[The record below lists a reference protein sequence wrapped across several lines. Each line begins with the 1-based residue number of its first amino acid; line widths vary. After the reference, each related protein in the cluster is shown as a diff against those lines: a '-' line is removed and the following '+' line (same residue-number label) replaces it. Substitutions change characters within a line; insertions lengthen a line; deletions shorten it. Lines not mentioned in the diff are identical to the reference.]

1 MRDDRSECILIVED
15 SPTEQ
20 RLMQKM
26 LEDGGYRVL
35 LASDGNE
42 AVAMVQRE
50 RPALV
55 LLDVILP
62 GANGFQICRQLK
74 SAPETRGIRI
84 VLVSSKNQDA
94 DKFWGLKQ
102 GADEYLT
109 KPFVAEELLASVK
122 RQMVAF

>member
-1 MRDDRSECILIVED
+1 MRDDRKDCILIVED

-26 LEDGGYRVL
+26 LEDRGYRVL
-35 LASDGNE
+35 VASDGNE
-42 AVAMVQRE
+42 AVALAQRE
-50 RPALV
+50 KPALV

-74 SAPETRGIRI
+74 SSPETRAIRI
-84 VLVSSKNQDA
+84 VLVTSKNQDA

>member
-1 MRDDRSECILIVED
+1 MRDDRNECILIVED

-26 LEDGGYRVL
+26 LEDGGYRVV

-50 RPALV
+50 KPALV
-55 LLDVILP
+55 LLDVVLP
-62 GANGFQICRQLK
+62 GSNGFQICRQLK
-74 SAPETRGIRI
+74 SSPETRGIRI

-109 KPFVAEELLASVK
+109 KPFVAAELLASVK

>member
-1 MRDDRSECILIVED
+1 MRDDRSDCILIVED

-26 LEDGGYRVL
+26 LEDRGYRVL
-35 LASDGNE
+35 LASDGVE
-42 AVAMVQRE
+42 AVALAQRE
-50 RPALV
+50 KPALV

-84 VLVSSKNQDA
+84 VLVTSKNQDA
-94 DKFWGLKQ
+94 DKFWGMKQ

-109 KPFVAEELLASVK
+109 KPFVAEELIASVK